1 MRIVMGADGRPG
13 EQAALNLIKRLRFG
27 GGEAGSEADVVYVIE
42 ALPFPWWGAGEMS
55 SPEVV
60 EQLMEAQEGIGI
72 AVTKRVATDL
82 GGAVRQTRCV
92 IRHGSAPDQLMTHA
106 EDAHA
111 DLIAAGGRAHGAL
124 SAFLTGSV
132 GRGLVIGA
140 KQSLLIAKG
149 DPAPEGPV
157 RAVLAT
163 DHSRYADRCLTT
175 LLNLAPKGIAHLTVL
190 TAYPRESV
198 EAIRP
203 FLPEYVLDPASW
215 IDDSLR
221 QRNERV
227 IERLTPLGCT
237 FDSRVVNDPP
247 NEAIKKAMQETG
259 ADLLI
264 LGAQGHG
271 WVERLTVGSVS
282 FHQVVAEPFSVL
294 VLRAPAVVGEDSPDT
309 GGEIAV

>member
-1 MRIVMGADGRPG
+1 MRIVVGVDGKQG
-13 EQAALNLIKRLRFG
+13 DQAALHLVKRLRL
-27 GGEAGSEADVVYVIE
+27 GESGAGCEADIVNVIE
-42 ALPFPWWGAGEMS
+42 ALPFPWWGSGEMS

-60 EQLMEAQEGIGI
+60 EQLMEAQEENGIR
-72 AVTKRVATDL
+72 VTKRAAAEL
-82 GGAVRQTRCV
+82 EGAVRQTRCI
-92 IRHGSAPDQLMTHA
+92 IRHGSAPDQLMIHA

-111 DLIAAGGRAHGAL
+111 DLIAVGGRAQRAV
-124 SAFLTGSV
+124 SAFLAGSV

-140 KQSLLIAKG
+140 RQSLLIAKG
-149 DPAPEGPV
+149 EVAPEGPV

-203 FLPEYVLDPASW
+203 FLPDYVLDPAGW

-221 QRNERV
+221 QRNDHV
-227 IERLTPLGCT
+227 KERLAPLGCT
-237 FDSRVVNDPP
+237 FDGRVVNEQP
-247 NEAIKKAMQETG
+247 NAAIKQAMEETG
-259 ADLLI
+259 ADVLI

-271 WVERLTVGSVS
+271 WVERLTLGSVS
-282 FHQVVAEPFSVL
+282 FHQAVVEPSSVL
-294 VLRAPAVVGEDSPDT
+294 ILRAPNVAGEDSAAA
-309 GGEIAV
+309 GGELSP

>member
-1 MRIVMGADGRPG
+1 
-13 EQAALNLIKRLRFG
+13 
-27 GGEAGSEADVVYVIE
+27 
-42 ALPFPWWGAGEMS
+42 
-55 SPEVV
+55 
-60 EQLMEAQEGIGI
+60 
-72 AVTKRVATDL
+72 
-82 GGAVRQTRCV
+82 
-92 IRHGSAPDQLMTHA
+92 
-106 EDAHA
+106 
-111 DLIAAGGRAHGAL
+111 
-124 SAFLTGSV
+124 V

-149 DPAPEGPV
+149 EVAPEGSV

-203 FLPEYVLDPASW
+203 FLPDYVLDPANW

-221 QRNERV
+221 QRNDHV
-227 IERLTPLGCT
+227 KERLAPLGCT
-237 FDSRVVNDPP
+237 FDERVVNEQP
-247 NEAIKKAMQETG
+247 NAAIKQAMEETG

-271 WVERLTVGSVS
+271 WVERLTLGSVS
-282 FHQVVAEPFSVL
+282 FHQAVVEPSSVL
-294 VLRAPAVVGEDSPDT
+294 ILRAPNGAGEDST
-309 GGEIAV
+309 AAGGE